1 MSFDFEFNGFIF
13 YFLFFFV
20 IGFSGGSWLAL

>member
-1 MSFDFEFNGFIF
+1 MDFKLF

-20 IGFSGGSWLAL
+20 IKALFINDKYVNDLFL